1 MRVVIA
7 GAGNVG
13 SYLASDLTE
22 RRHQVVVIEQ
32 LSELASRAKN
42 QIPGATV
49 IHGDACEPWVL
60 ERAEAAR
67 ADVVVAATGDD
78 EDNLVISLLAKQEF
92 AVPRVIARVNHP
104 KNQWLFNEAWGVR
117 GIVLVDAG
125 GGDSSGRLPCGREAH
140 LRSPLAARH
149 RAGRGD
155 PRRSRDHPR
164 AGDTARSR
172 GRGARDRHERNRGHV
187 PLDDHR
193 RLADQRLSCG
203 ANSVTGFISCSRI
216 GHGVK
221 GTRGELNG
229 QPTLRCGGVLVER
242 QCTLEKQNLL
252 GTVLTRRRS

>member
-13 SYLASDLTE
+13 AYLAADLTE

-32 LSELASRAKN
+32 LSELAARAKN

-104 KNQWLFNEAWGVR
+104 KNQWLFTESWGVDVAMSPPHIL
-117 GIVLVDAG
+117 GALIEEAVSVGDLVKLFRLEH
-125 GGDSSGRLPCGREAH
+125 GRVA
-140 LRSPLAARH
+140 
-149 RAGRGD
+149 
-155 PRRSRDHPR
+155 
-164 AGDTARSR
+164 
-172 GRGARDRHERNRGHV
+172 
-187 PLDDHR
+187 
-193 RLADQRLSCG
+193 
-203 ANSVTGFISCSRI
+203 
-216 GHGVK
+216 
-221 GTRGELNG
+221 
-229 QPTLRCGGVLVER
+229 LVEV
-242 QCTLEKQNLL
+242 TLTGESPGKV
-252 GTVLTRRRS
+252 TSTRATQIGRASCRERV

>member
-13 SYLASDLTE
+13 SYLAADLTE

-32 LSELASRAKN
+32 LSDLATRAKS

-104 KNQWLFNEAWGVR
+104 KNQWLFTESWGVDVAMSPPHIL
-117 GIVLVDAG
+117 GALIEEAVSVGDLVKLFRLEHGRVALVEVTLPADSPVAG
-125 GGDSSGRLPCGREAH
+125 QHIYDLRLPHDCALVAVIRDGHVIIPEPET
-140 LRSPLAARH
+140 PLAA
-149 RAGRGD
+149 GD
-155 PRRSRDHPR
+155 EVLAIATTETEDLFRR
-164 AGDTARSR
+164 TI
-172 GRGARDRHERNRGHV
+172 
-187 PLDDHR
+187 
-193 RLADQRLSCG
+193 
-203 ANSVTGFISCSRI
+203 TG
-216 GHGVK
+216 G
-221 GTRGELNG
+221 
-229 QPTLRCGGVLVER
+229 
-242 QCTLEKQNLL
+242 
-252 GTVLTRRRS
+252 

>member
-32 LSELASRAKN
+32 LSELAARAKS
-42 QIPGATV
+42 QIAGATV

-104 KNQWLFNEAWGVR
+104 KNQWLFTESWGVDVAMSPPHIL
-117 GIVLVDAG
+117 GALIEEAVSVGDLVKLFRLEHGRVALVEVTLPA
-125 GGDSSGRLPCGREAH
+125 DSPVVGKHIYDLRLPHDAALVAVIRDGHVIIPQPET
-140 LRSPLAARH
+140 PLT
-149 RAGRGD
+149 
-155 PRRSRDHPR
+155 
-164 AGDTARSR
+164 AGDEILAIATTETE
-172 GRGARDRHERNRGHV
+172 DMF
-187 PLDDHR
+187 R
-193 RLADQRLSCG
+193 RTI
-203 ANSVTGFISCSRI
+203 TG
-216 GHGVK
+216 G
-221 GTRGELNG
+221 
-229 QPTLRCGGVLVER
+229 
-242 QCTLEKQNLL
+242 
-252 GTVLTRRRS
+252 

>member
-13 SYLASDLTE
+13 SYLASDLTD

-32 LSELASRAKN
+32 LSELAARAKS

-104 KNQWLFNEAWGVR
+104 KNQWLFTESWGVDVAMSPPHIL
-117 GIVLVDAG
+117 GALIEEAVSVGDLVKLFRLEHGRVALVEVTLPN
-125 GGDSSGRLPCGREAH
+125 DSPVVGRHIYDLRLPHDCALVAVIRDGHVIIPEPET
-140 LRSPLAARH
+140 PLT
-149 RAGRGD
+149 
-155 PRRSRDHPR
+155 
-164 AGDTARSR
+164 AGDEILAIATTETE
-172 GRGARDRHERNRGHV
+172 DMF
-187 PLDDHR
+187 R
-193 RLADQRLSCG
+193 RTI
-203 ANSVTGFISCSRI
+203 TGGS
-216 GHGVK
+216 
-221 GTRGELNG
+221 
-229 QPTLRCGGVLVER
+229 
-242 QCTLEKQNLL
+242 
-252 GTVLTRRRS
+252 

>member
-13 SYLASDLTE
+13 SYLAADLTD

-32 LSELASRAKN
+32 QAELASRTKG

-104 KNQWLFNEAWGVR
+104 KNQWLFNESWGVDVAMSPPHIL
-117 GIVLVDAG
+117 GALIEEAVSVGDLVKLFRLEHGRVALVEVTLPP
-125 GGDSSGRLPCGREAH
+125 DSPVVGKHIYDLRLPHDCALVAIIRDGHVIIPEPET
-140 LRSPLAARH
+140 PLAA
-149 RAGRGD
+149 GD
-155 PRRSRDHPR
+155 EILAIATTDTEDLFRRTITD
-164 AGDTARSR
+164 G
-172 GRGARDRHERNRGHV
+172 
-187 PLDDHR
+187 
-193 RLADQRLSCG
+193 
-203 ANSVTGFISCSRI
+203 
-216 GHGVK
+216 
-221 GTRGELNG
+221 
-229 QPTLRCGGVLVER
+229 
-242 QCTLEKQNLL
+242 
-252 GTVLTRRRS
+252 